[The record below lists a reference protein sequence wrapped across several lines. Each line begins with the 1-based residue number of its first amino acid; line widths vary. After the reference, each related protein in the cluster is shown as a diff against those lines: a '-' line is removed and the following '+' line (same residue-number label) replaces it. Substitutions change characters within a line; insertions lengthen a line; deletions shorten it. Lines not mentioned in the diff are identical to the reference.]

1 MTPQRCIELAGSLR
15 YAGVFFDICYGSD
28 SLESASFVPTEG
40 CGTPCPGDL
49 QQICGGS
56 VATNITRLRARHFR
70 TEFSKR
76 AVPGG
81 VLLTIYERVDSVV
94 VTPGITTTTI
104 PVGGNSVL
112 PSTPI
117 TLPGSAAPD
126 NVIPITMGGTT
137 PRQLTTI
144 GNILDPAVPLQPSS
158 FTSPFIVDGVPTTL
172 VGVITPTTATL
183 SSPTITVSPGPGDDG
198 DVLDPAS
205 SVGLAGSQT
214 VPNVGSPT
222 AGSGAGIGDDGDVL
236 DPSSSGGLAGS
247 QTVSNGGSPTA
258 ASAPGF
264 GEDKDVLEPLPTTL
278 GLATSRIPP
287 STASESAGN
296 LGVDI
301 PITSV
306 ITTITYTTI
315 NSADPT
321 ALMETEVCSTLYFPD
336 CGCPT
341 QVTPTVPMTAIEASC
356 NRCGSKGES
365 LVTLTVPESPYRTQ
379 QSVVEETY
387 RSGGN
392 HLQPQGS
399 KLYPEESQTQP
410 SMVPVE
416 VAPAPINLPDPSKPI
431 VLPQSPIAS
440 AVSAATATAVGSS
453 GSDTSTN
460 QSNASDGSE
469 SKDAHGNTVVS
480 PAKPAVSVGSVG
492 AADINSFA
500 AAIPTQAV
508 SSSKPESSIAGSSD
522 VAGAGPGVG
531 GTSPGGSDFVPGSGP
546 SSGEK
551 PLPPSSTESNTAGS
565 ISAKPSTVVVSGS
578 SRIQQ
583 WFDSFFFGS
592 ATLFSITLVYLL
604 N

>member
-15 YAGVFFDICYGSD
+15 YAGVFFELSRVGIICAHRGLWNTVPKRS
-28 SLESASFVPTEG
+28 SADMRRK
-40 CGTPCPGDL
+40 CGYKHHQAARAAFQTTGFQASCPWQCTSHHLRTGGFSCRDPC
-49 QQICGGS
+49 
-56 VATNITRLRARHFR
+56 T
-70 TEFSKR
+70 
-76 AVPGG
+76 
-81 VLLTIYERVDSVV
+81 
-94 VTPGITTTTI
+94 TTTTI
-104 PVGGNSVL
+104 PVGGDSVL

-117 TLPGSAAPD
+117 TLPGSAAPE
-126 NVIPITMGGTT
+126 NITPITNGGT
-137 PRQLTTI
+137 PAGQLTTI
-144 GNILDPAVPLQPSS
+144 GNTLDPAVPPQPSS
-158 FTSPFIVDGVPTTL
+158 FTSVFIVDGVPTTL
-172 VGVITPTTATL
+172 AGATTPSTTAP
-183 SSPTITVSPGPGDDG
+183 SSPTTTVIPAPGDDV
-198 DVLDPAS
+198 DVLNPSS

-222 AGSGAGIGDDGDVL
+222 AGSGADIGDDGDVL

-247 QTVSNGGSPTA
+247 QTVSNVGSPTV

-264 GEDKDVLEPLPTTL
+264 GENSDVLVPLPTTL
-278 GLATSRIPP
+278 GLATSRISP
-287 STASESAGN
+287 SMASESTGN
-296 LGVDI
+296 LGVDM

-306 ITTITYTTI
+306 VTTITYTTI
-315 NSADPT
+315 NPANPT
-321 ALMETEVCSTLYFPD
+321 ALMGTELCSTLYFPD

-341 QVTPTVPMTAIEASC
+341 QVTPTVPMTTIEASC

-379 QSVVEETY
+379 QSVVEEKY

-440 AVSAATATAVGSS
+440 AVSAVTASAVGSS
-453 GSDTSTN
+453 GSDTSAN
-460 QSNASDGSE
+460 QSNSSDGSE

-480 PAKPAVSVGSVG
+480 PANPAVSVGSVG
-492 AADINSFA
+492 AADIHSVA
-500 AAIPTQAV
+500 AANPAQVV
-508 SSSKPESSIAGSSD
+508 SSSKPESSVAGSSD

-531 GTSPGGSDFVPGSGP
+531 GTSPGGSDFVPGSGA
-546 SSGEK
+546 SSGEE
-551 PLPPSSTESNTAGS
+551 PLSPSSTESITGAS
-565 ISAKPSTVVVSGS
+565 VSSKPSTVVVSGS
-578 SRIQQ
+578 FRVQQ

-592 ATLFSITLVYLL
+592 ATLLSITFVHLL

>member
-15 YAGVFFDICYGSD
+15 YAGVFFDTCYGSD

-70 TEFSKR
+70 PQVSKR
-76 AVPGG
+76 AVPGS
-81 VLLTIYERVDSVV
+81 VLLTIYEGVDSVV
-94 VTPGITTTTI
+94 VTPGTTTTTI
-104 PVGGNSVL
+104 PVGGDLVL

-117 TLPGSAAPD
+117 TLPGSAAPE
-126 NVIPITMGGTT
+126 NITPITNGGT
-137 PRQLTTI
+137 PAGQLTTI
-144 GNILDPAVPLQPSS
+144 GNTLDSAVPPQPSS
-158 FTSPFIVDGVPTTL
+158 FTSVFIVDGVPTTL
-172 VGVITPTTATL
+172 AGATTPSTTAP
-183 SSPTITVSPGPGDDG
+183 SSPTTTVIPAPGDDV
-198 DVLDPAS
+198 DVLNPSS

-222 AGSGAGIGDDGDVL
+222 AGSGADIGDDGDVL

-247 QTVSNGGSPTA
+247 QTVSNVGSPTE

-264 GEDKDVLEPLPTTL
+264 GENSDVLVPLPTTL
-278 GLATSRIPP
+278 GLATSRISP
-287 STASESAGN
+287 SMASESTGN
-296 LGVDI
+296 LGVDM

-306 ITTITYTTI
+306 VTTIRYTTI
-315 NSADPT
+315 NPANPT
-321 ALMETEVCSTLYFPD
+321 ALMGTELCSTLHFTD

-341 QVTPTVPMTAIEASC
+341 QVTPTVPMTTIEASC
-356 NRCGSKGES
+356 NRCGSKGER

-379 QSVVEETY
+379 QSVVEEKY

-392 HLQPQGS
+392 HFQPQGS

-440 AVSAATATAVGSS
+440 AVSAVTATAVGSS
-453 GSDTSTN
+453 GSYTSAN

-480 PAKPAVSVGSVG
+480 PANPAVSVGSVG
-492 AADINSFA
+492 AADIHSVA
-500 AAIPTQAV
+500 AAIPAQVV
-508 SSSKPESSIAGSSD
+508 SSSKPESSEAGSSD

-546 SSGEK
+546 SSGEE
-551 PLPPSSTESNTAGS
+551 PLSPSSTESITGAS
-565 ISAKPSTVVVSGS
+565 VSSKPSTVVVSGS
-578 SRIQQ
+578 FRVQQ

-592 ATLFSITLVYLL
+592 ATLLSITFVHLL